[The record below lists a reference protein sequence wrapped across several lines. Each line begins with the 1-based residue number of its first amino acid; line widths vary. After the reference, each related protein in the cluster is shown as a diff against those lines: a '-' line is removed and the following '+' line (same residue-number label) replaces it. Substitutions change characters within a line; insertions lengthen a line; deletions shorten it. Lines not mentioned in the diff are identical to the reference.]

1 MMDPKLLR
9 AAGRGDCA
17 VLEALLLG
25 AAAAA
30 AAKPNQQVA
39 IDVGS
44 GQQSP
49 LLLDAATTPQ
59 GDSALHVV
67 AASGDGEGSLRC
79 ARTIYSHAARLLD
92 RANARG
98 DTPLHCAAR
107 AGNAAMVRCLL
118 DMAREEEL
126 AGSAG
131 RVAEVMERQNGRRET
146 ALHDAVRLGD
156 KQLVDHLISVHP
168 RLARLPGGDGM
179 SPLYLA
185 VSLGHD
191 HIAEALHQQGDEL
204 SYAGPAGQTALHA
217 AVLRGAGTYSYT
229 FFFRKFLICHLKF
242 TGFLICHRKLAV
254 HVYAIKQNFRSSM
267 PSTSLK
273 SSVSF
278 FFEK

>member
-1 MMDPKLLR
+1 MDPKLLR

-30 AAKPNQQVA
+30 AATPNQQVA

-92 RANARG
+92 RPNARG
-98 DTPLHCAAR
+98 DTTLHCAAR

-217 AVLRGAGTYSYT
+217 AVLRGAGMAMG
-229 FFFRKFLICHLKF
+229 RGG
-242 TGFLICHRKLAV
+242 TGLDRNGPAPNPRLYPPSLAPVPSSCEKLPRHRPRPGPRKL
-254 HVYAIKQNFRSSM
+254 
-267 PSTSLK
+267 
-273 SSVSF
+273 
-278 FFEK
+278 